1 MILTRATIMRA
12 PSTLAAVALILLS
25 VAPYPTYAQATADER
40 SGAAKK
46 TEHKAESDTAAGR
59 NEKKAQLGKMPGKDA
74 IPEPTVVLHAGEVPS
89 IKFDSPVFD
98 FGRVRAGT
106 PVQHDF
112 IFTNTGNGT
121 LEILK
126 AKAG

>member
-1 MILTRATIMRA
+1 MRA
-12 PSTLAAVALILLS
+12 PGTLAAVALIVLS
-25 VAPYPTYAQATADER
+25 PAHHRVCAQAKTEER
-40 SGAAKK
+40 SNASKRTEDETKTGATAERDQKK
-46 TEHKAESDTAAGR
+46 TGL
-59 NEKKAQLGKMPGKDA
+59 EKRPKSGPA
-74 IPEPTVVLHAGEVPS
+74 IPEPTVVLRPGEVPI
-89 IKFDSPVFD
+89 IKFESSVFD

-112 IFTNTGNGT
+112 VFTNTGNGT